1 MQDNSDQ
8 KNFECGLFFHVV
20 RDAKKIK
27 DRDWMENAKGEKQ
40 EYEFSCKFNLKLIL
54 VLVLYAVRMH
64 FLLNVMDERI

>member
-1 MQDNSDQ
+1 M
-8 KNFECGLFFHVV
+8 